1 MNTLVPSDHDILM
14 HRDAHF
20 GGKFDKMLEYYKQ
33 GKKGVNPDFDIERIL
48 YLYDIERD
56 LGVNLSLETLDEE
69 EKDKVE
75 ESIKSYETLRALSHK
90 KNKNIHALLA
100 ELILSEEETPQK
112 EIDAIVTLKGDA
124 VKPLVALIKDETS
137 YDPLFPGFG
146 LIPTLATEIL
156 GLIGDKRA
164 IIALFEEINQGDFF
178 DDEVVFNAL
187 KRIGLP
193 SQQFLLKVLHAQPI
207 TIDNEKAAQA
217 LHVFD
222 DPTVASACLDMLK
235 AIDLKKH
242 EIFASYLILN
252 CESLNEKEQIE
263 FKSLEDKIPK
273 NLKSDFSAIIQGW
286 QKIP

>member
-1 MNTLVPSDHDILM
+1 MNTLVPSDHEILM

-20 GGKFDKMLEYYKQ
+20 GGKFDRMLEYYRQ
-33 GKKGVNPDFDIERIL
+33 GKKGVNPDFDMERIL

-56 LGVNLSLETLDEE
+56 LGVNLSLETLDDE

-75 ESIKSYETLRALSHK
+75 ESIKRYETLRTLSHK

-100 ELILSEEETPQK
+100 ELILSDEETPQK
-112 EIDAIVTLKGDA
+112 EIDAIIALKSDA
-124 VKPLVALIKDETS
+124 VKPLVEIIKDET
-137 YDPLFPGFG
+137 YTDPVYPGFG
-146 LIPTLATEIL
+146 LIPSLATEIL

-178 DDEVVFNAL
+178 DDEVVFNSL
-187 KRIGLP
+187 KRIGSP

-207 TIDNEKAAQA
+207 TADNEKAAQA

-222 DPTVASACLDMLK
+222 DPAVSTACLNMLK
-235 AIDLKKH
+235 TFDWKKN

-252 CESLNEKEQIE
+252 CENLNELERIE
-263 FKSLEDKIPK
+263 FKKLEDKIPK
-273 NLKSDFSAIIQGW
+273 NLKTDFLAIIQGW